1 MDNFNNIDTIQ
12 SVAGLMGNNTGDM
25 TKTIN
30 AIYCSAGVGGDTA
43 LLIDDTI
50 TTMES
55 MYNFRSGS
63 SLPTYAIGGT
73 GVVESHMMSIP
84 MDNVVEQ
91 ATQNQN
97 SPMYQQQQIYLDN
110 IRSDSQLSDKSK
122 HGMKMMYA
130 NELYII
136 TFDNDFHISC
146 TEGTQFLYI
155 KEDGSYDWKNAK
167 DLKVGD
173 KMVGA
178 EVGDQAKIDVV
189 EVHVTSAKLHKCIA
203 REPVYLFMCEHQNIL
218 LPNIKNNKLSFIC
231 IHQ

>member
-1 MDNFNNIDTIQ
+1 MNDFNNMSTIQ
-12 SVAGLMGNNTGDM
+12 NVAGLMGGDAHNM
-25 TKTIN
+25 TDMIN
-30 AIYCSAGVGGDTA
+30 AVYCTGGVGGDTA

-55 MYNFRSGS
+55 MYNFRSGT
-63 SLPTYAIGGT
+63 SLPTYAIGSN

-84 MDNVVEQ
+84 MDNIVEQ
-91 ATQNQN
+91 AQDATN
-97 SPMYQQQQIYLDN
+97 PMYQQKQIYLDN
-110 IRSDSQLSDKSK
+110 IKSDSQLSDKSK

-146 TEGTQFLYI
+146 TDGTQFLYV
-155 KEDGSYDWKNAK
+155 KEGGDYDWKCAK

-173 KMVGA
+173 TMVGA
-178 EVGDQAKIDVV
+178 EVGDEAKIDIVD
-189 EVHVTSAKLHKCIA
+189 VHVTSCKLHKCIA

-218 LPNIKNNKLSFIC
+218 LPNIKNNRLSFIC
-231 IHQ
+231 VHQ